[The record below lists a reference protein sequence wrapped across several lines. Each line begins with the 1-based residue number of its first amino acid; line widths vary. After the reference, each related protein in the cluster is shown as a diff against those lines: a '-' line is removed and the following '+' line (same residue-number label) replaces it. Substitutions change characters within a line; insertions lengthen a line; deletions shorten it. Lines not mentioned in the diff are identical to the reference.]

1 MPYPYRRTGFVQ
13 RTTTVIDG
21 TGWALLFIVEVLY
34 VLLQDSILMR
44 GHYR

>member
-1 MPYPYRRTGFVQ
+1 MPYQYRRTDFFQ

-44 GHYR
+44 GHFR

>member
-1 MPYPYRRTGFVQ
+1 MLGPYRRSDFFQ

-21 TGWALLFIVEVLY
+21 TVWALLFIVEVLY

-44 GHYR
+44 GRFR